1 MTPTPSLHPLRT
13 LTIHPDTSPEVLRAY
28 AYLLDACRFPASVIL
43 DSHHAHIVSL
53 CRRHLTRIADILIS
67 RFTLGDRDP
76 ILVSTLCEYFPHI
89 AGDTV
94 RDAANLIA
102 ARWHGQQ
109 NRGTLLCLASAIT
122 ESPTLRK
129 KFSRWLTDTDQ
140 STPTPGL
147 TYFEAAAAYLR
158 AYPRAHNRRDILRRF
173 GLYLDSCDLTLL
185 TPLELLTLH
194 SLSPLW
200 YDLRALHGLDLCT
213 RALQH
218 TIATTLAS
226 LSTSSL
232 STTSCPHPSASL
244 TSTLSSLLTLT
255 ETLESANYAT
265 LCGTMEDM
273 VKPDAIITGIS
284 NILV

>member
-43 DSHHAHIVSL
+43 DSHHARIVSL
-53 CRRHLTRIADILIS
+53 CRRHLTRIADILVS
-67 RFTLGDRDP
+67 RFTLGDRNP

-94 RDAANLIA
+94 RDAAHLIA

-109 NRGTLLCLASAIT
+109 DRGTLLCVASAIAG
-122 ESPTLRK
+122 SPTLRK
-129 KFSRWLTDTDQ
+129 KLSRWLTDTAQ
-140 STPTPGL
+140 STTLPGL

-158 AYPRAHNRRDILRRF
+158 AYPHARNRRDILRRF

-185 TPLELLTLH
+185 TPVELITLH
-194 SLSPLW
+194 SLCPLW

-213 RALQH
+213 RTLPR
-218 TIATTLAS
+218 TIATTLSNLTTTHSSPTATT
-226 LSTSSL
+226 LST
-232 STTSCPHPSASL
+232 
-244 TSTLSSLLTLT
+244 LLTLA
-255 ETLESANYAT
+255 ETLEAANYAT
-265 LCGTMEDM
+265 LLDDTIRPSAPQKFEFDYLDYN
-273 VKPDAIITGIS
+273 VRH
-284 NILV
+284 N